1 MIYAF
6 IPARAGSTRLIDK
19 NFLMLKNKR
28 LFEWSMNTA
37 NESKEV
43 NKIIFSSDS
52 NKVTISK

>member
-19 NFLMLKNKR
+19 NFLILENKR

-43 NKIIFSSDS
+43 NKIIFS
-52 NKVTISK
+52 